1 MVQNKYFRYLLER
14 LAVIYKNSWKE
25 TATTSE
31 EIQQSGR
38 RKWFNLEIICPSYSA
53 FIQQY
58 LALVARIVLED
69 WEVAGVQGLAVP
81 STLVQCNNL

>member
-31 EIQQSGR
+31 EIQESGR

-69 WEVAGVQGLAVP
+69 WEVCRCAGLAVP
-81 STLVQCNNL
+81 ATLVQGKNL

>member
-31 EIQQSGR
+31 EIQESGR

-58 LALVARIVLED
+58 LALVARIVLGCRGGRC
-69 WEVAGVQGLAVP
+69 AGAG
-81 STLVQCNNL
+81 STIYFSPR